1 MKEEE
6 SLEIIILFRIK
17 NRIIKDYSFN
27 KKDITFRDILLLYDN
42 IKKEYNQYQLKS
54 KYFYH
59 EKELK
64 INDSLLDL
72 LISDDVN
79 LYSINQIVVEIYL
92 DEIYNID
99 DEEIPKYFKLVIPV
113 KNDNSLELYVYYP
126 EKGTIDIEEYY
137 KNIFDE
143 YLLYKINDK
152 TSICNSNNYLFLSG
166 GEYND
171 EIIDDFWI
179 IDNTQYSIK
188 HIKLPSPK
196 TKHSLYNINN
206 EYILIIG
213 GNDTKTYLYN
223 IEKKEFIFFENTNN
237 IHINPKILFFKN
249 YIYCFSIQNEIII
262 AEKKLFTLEEKYSWE
277 NISFIDF
284 DMDINMSEN
293 DSLLIILDN
302 KKYYEFVPEKNILK
316 KIILNDEENYEI
328 NISSND
334 KNFYKLNKYY
344 NACIPKNFKN
354 EKILYVL
361 NKKTR
366 KIHKMEFSG
375 QRYIIKEQYKEN
387 NDIINKENLLII
399 KTNLDKEKENI
410 DQLLKLH
417 SSKRVLN
424 NLNEEDD
431 LINFD
436 NKIINESSLLKEED
450 TGLERKSSKNSINL
464 IIPKNVIYEQLTQP
478 TFNLE
483 DNENIEK
490 NGHTKELHIDLNNLF
505 DGNEAIFTPIKRDLP
520 SPFGLSDAN
529 EVNQNRDDRII
540 FEQSIENINDNSL
553 DSFKDKGKKRSYN
566 LKISGDIIDD
576 QLVSREIKNENNL
589 EKKITNEINDEES
602 TQKKEEI
609 INNDSNQKEERND
622 LFISDNAYAI

>member
-27 KKDITFRDILLLYDN
+27 KNDITFRDILLLYDN

-99 DEEIPKYFKLVIPV
+99 DEELQKYFKLVIPV
-113 KNDNSLELYVYYP
+113 KNDNSLELYIYYP

-188 HIKLPSPK
+188 HLRLPSPK

-302 KKYYEFVPEKNILK
+302 KKYYEFIPEKNILK

-505 DGNEAIFTPIKRDLP
+505 DGNEAIFTPIKRD
-520 SPFGLSDAN
+520 
-529 EVNQNRDDRII
+529 R
-540 FEQSIENINDNSL
+540 
-553 DSFKDKGKKRSYN
+553 
-566 LKISGDIIDD
+566 
-576 QLVSREIKNENNL
+576 
-589 EKKITNEINDEES
+589 
-602 TQKKEEI
+602 
-609 INNDSNQKEERND
+609 
-622 LFISDNAYAI
+622 